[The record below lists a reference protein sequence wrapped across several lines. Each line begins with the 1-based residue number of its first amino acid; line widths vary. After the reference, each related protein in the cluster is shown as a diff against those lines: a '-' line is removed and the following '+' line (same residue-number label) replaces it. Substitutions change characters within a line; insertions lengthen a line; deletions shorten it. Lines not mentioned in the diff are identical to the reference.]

1 MLNILVYGSFFALS
15 FYMPENRSYLQRRLY
30 IYGALILAIVANSM
44 QVATNFIIYIYLA
57 KSCFLLQKR
66 EIFLATA
73 LTGAGWAFS
82 ELYSVFNGFYMS
94 GDGTFSP
101 LYGPIRPS
109 FSSVLI
115 SSLGIYAGASMLIL
129 LFCFTILAEQASRRK
144 AESLSQQIEELAK
157 TLERTRIA
165 RDIHDSLGHTLTN
178 LNIHLQLAQRL
189 FKADPDETLKAIDLA
204 QTLSIQ
210 CIEDVSD
217 ALASIRNS
225 DFDLNQAVDHLA
237 TQIRHNTPMKAT
249 VEIALPPLSPHISHQ
264 IYFILKECLIN
275 VQKHAQASQVHLQGQ
290 LTSSGVHLE
299 VKDDG
304 VGFVAKQPST
314 GFGLKGISER
324 VEMLRGEL
332 EIDSILG
339 QGTLIQINIPL

>member
-1 MLNILVYGSFFALS
+1 
-15 FYMPENRSYLQRRLY
+15 
-30 IYGALILAIVANSM
+30 
-44 QVATNFIIYIYLA
+44 
-57 KSCFLLQKR
+57 
-66 EIFLATA
+66 
-73 LTGAGWAFS
+73 
-82 ELYSVFNGFYMS
+82 
-94 GDGTFSP
+94 
-101 LYGPIRPS
+101 
-109 FSSVLI
+109 
-115 SSLGIYAGASMLIL
+115 MLIL

-144 AESLSQQIEELAK
+144 AESLSHQIEELAK
-157 TLERTRIA
+157 TLKRTRIA
-165 RDIHDSLGHTLTN
+165 RDIHDSLGQTLIN

-189 FKADPDETLKAIDLA
+189 FKADPYEPLKAIDIA

-210 CIEDVSD
+210 CIEDISY
-217 ALASIRNS
+217 ALASIRKS
-225 DFDLNQAVDHLA
+225 DFDLNQAIGHLT
-237 TQIRHNTPMKAT
+237 TQIRHNTHMKST